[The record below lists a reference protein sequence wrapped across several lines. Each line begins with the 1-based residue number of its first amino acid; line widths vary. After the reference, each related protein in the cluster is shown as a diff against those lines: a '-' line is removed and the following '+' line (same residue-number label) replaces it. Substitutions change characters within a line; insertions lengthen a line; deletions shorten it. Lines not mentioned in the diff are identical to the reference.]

1 MRYGEFTYEL
11 FSIIMEVSNGKTKEE
26 IRFYMLHQAN
36 KRIVASVSKH
46 MNEP

>member
-26 IRFYMLHQAN
+26 IAEEIIGRL
-36 KRIVASVSKH
+36 
-46 MNEP
+46 EE